1 MLLSHCGHG
10 MVVERDLMIG
20 VFSKV
25 ETQHIKQAVS

>member
-1 MLLSHCGHG
+1 MLWSHCGHG
-10 MVVERDLMIG
+10 MVERDLMIG